1 MEPSNLQS
9 CLYLCWKYH
18 NHAQS
23 FVLPWLDDW
32 TETLLLSSSFVSRT
46 RQLSIQLDR
55 IAHSKVLLYVQL
67 FKVLIPYYWFASLE
81 LPSMP
86 PLSKRERTGV
96 HQGHIFRAQ
105 SQGRIPQGLP
115 SFHGKYS
122 FIFCTGHATN
132 PHGVRGPWNQ
142 QCLALMERR
151 NEGAKDHFVFSC
163 HVLSH
168 KPKALK

>member
-67 FKVLIPYYWFASLE
+67 FKVLISYYWFASLE

-132 PHGVRGPWNQ
+132 PHGDVGREISNVWPLWREEKKESKTTL
-142 QCLALMERR
+142 CLLVMFCRI
-151 NEGAKDHFVFSC
+151 N
-163 HVLSH
+163 
-168 KPKALK
+168 LKL

>member
-9 CLYLCWKYH
+9 CLYLCWKHH

-122 FIFCTGHATN
+122 FIFCTEHATN
-132 PHGVRGPWNQ
+132 PQGDVGREISNVWPLWREEKKESKTTLCFLVMFCRIN
-142 QCLALMERR
+142 
-151 NEGAKDHFVFSC
+151 
-163 HVLSH
+163 
-168 KPKALK
+168 LKL